1 MFSRFFIERPVLSN
15 VIAII
20 IVVIGVVSYLR
31 LPVAQYPNV
40 VPPTIAVT
48 TLYPGASAEVIMNT
62 IALPIEQQ
70 VNGVDNM
77 LYMQSTSS
85 SDGKYSLIVTF
96 AIGTDPNLDQVLVQ
110 NRVQIALA
118 QLPLAVQVQG
128 VTVQKQST
136 SILEFVNLSSPDR
149 RYDGLFL
156 ANYAVINL
164 QNEIARVPGVGL
176 VNVYG
181 TGQYAMRVWMNPE
194 LLQSFGLTPND
205 VVSAIQQQ
213 SQEVT
218 AGAVGMAPAP
228 KNQAFQYTVNVPGRF
243 NSPQEFENIVVKAAS
258 ANGGQ
263 LVR

>member
-20 IVVIGVVSYLR
+20 IVVIGAVSYLR

-96 AIGTDPNLDQVLVQ
+96 AIGNRSEFGPGAGSEPRPNRARPTPPSGAGPGGYGAEAVDFHFGI
-110 NRVQIALA
+110 RKSF
-118 QLPLAVQVQG
+118 LP
-128 VTVQKQST
+128 
-136 SILEFVNLSSPDR
+136 
-149 RYDGLFL
+149 
-156 ANYAVINL
+156 
-164 QNEIARVPGVGL
+164 
-176 VNVYG
+176 
-181 TGQYAMRVWMNPE
+181 
-194 LLQSFGLTPND
+194 
-205 VVSAIQQQ
+205 
-213 SQEVT
+213 
-218 AGAVGMAPAP
+218 
-228 KNQAFQYTVNVPGRF
+228 
-243 NSPQEFENIVVKAAS
+243 
-258 ANGGQ
+258 
-263 LVR
+263 